1 MRDKDPFSELIRSIE
16 ENLQGGNWEPVDET
30 QEPPPPGNPRRL
42 LWIFLPFLLLI
53 FFNRFIHFYT
63 DLIWYQ
69 SLNLD
74 SVFYTRIYA
83 SFGIFLLSA
92 ILFWIFLATNV
103 FIARRIEP
111 FGLANTPI
119 EQIAR
124 LFGINIT
131 PIVLGIGAI
140 LALLIGL
147 NISSI
152 WEDLLIYLYQQN
164 LGLNDPIFH
173 RDASFFMFTLPIWQL
188 ARNWLLTTTIITLL
202 ATALVS
208 GVGWRGWDVQ
218 RGVLIHLGALGS
230 FVLLLVAWRY
240 RLNAYQLVY
249 SARGAVFGGGY
260 TDLHAQLPAYNIL
273 TVVTLAAAVLL
284 VVVTVLRSGWRAML
298 GVLAVWFAVS
308 FLAGSVYPGLVQRF
322 QVDPNE
328 LNLERPYIENNI
340 EFTRA
345 GFDLDTIESRNYDVT
360 QQLTADDLLSEPE
373 TVTNIRLWDYRPL
386 LQTYNQV
393 QALRQY
399 YHFNDIDIDR
409 YMINGELRQVMLG
422 ARELVP
428 DQLNENAQT
437 WVNRKLVYTHGY
449 GVATSPVAQVTRDG
463 LPEFLVKDLPPR
475 GDIEVTQPQIYF
487 GELTNDYVIVNTSEP
502 EFDYPRGDGNV
513 TTSFEGSTGIRMNL
527 LNRLLFALRFA
538 DINMLLN
545 SDIGAD
551 SQLLWY
557 RNIRERVQELAPFL
571 HYDSDP
577 YMVIDESGKLYWMLD
592 AYTVSY
598 RFPYSEPFTSS
609 EQFVKLRPMLGANY
623 VRNPIKVVINA
634 YDGQVHFYL
643 LNADEPVAAA
653 YARIFPALFTAGA
666 EMPADLKAHI
676 RYPNDFFSV
685 QAEVYRT
692 YHMTNPTDFYNKE
705 DVWAWPM
712 ELFED
717 KSQPMEPYYVLMQL
731 PDNDELDFI
740 QILPFTPAGRENML
754 AWLAAHNDPDKY
766 GQKIVYK
773 FGKDSLVYGPQQI
786 EARIDQDPDISALFS
801 LWNQPD
807 QGSSVLRGNLLVIP
821 FGESLLYVE
830 PLYLQAETGK
840 IPELKRVILATSNR
854 VEMAENLGL
863 ALAKLF
869 GRNILSDSRLASLNS
884 AGLEAL
890 NTSADTPAGDNNLSL
905 DANATVEELIVE
917 ANTRY
922 ANAQEFLRNGDWSGY
937 GREMATLQQ
946 LLSQLAD
953 VVGADVEPPTAP
965 DTNAPAEATPTA
977 ENATESSD

>member
-16 ENLQGGNWEPVDET
+16 ENLQGGNWEPVNED

-42 LWIFLPFLLLI
+42 LWVFLPLLLLL
-53 FFNRFIHFYT
+53 FFNRIIHFYT
-63 DLIWYQ
+63 DFIWYQ
-69 SLNLD
+69 SLNLEPL
-74 SVFYTRIYA
+74 FYTRIYA
-83 SFGIFLLSA
+83 SFAIFLTSA
-92 ILFWIFLATNV
+92 VLFWLFLAVNV
-103 FIARRIEP
+103 FIARRLEP
-111 FGLANTPI
+111 FGLVNTPI
-119 EQIAR
+119 DQIAQ

-131 PIVLGIGAI
+131 PIVLGVGAV
-140 LALLIGL
+140 LAVLIGM
-147 NISSI
+147 NISTI
-152 WEDLLIYLYQQN
+152 WEELLIYLYQRPFA
-164 LGLNDPIFH
+164 LVDPIFD
-173 RDASFFMFTLPIWQL
+173 RDASFFMFTLPIWQI

-218 RGVLIHLGALGS
+218 RGVLIHLGVLGAV
-230 FVLLLVAWRY
+230 VLLLIAWQY

-249 SARGAVFGGGY
+249 STRGAVFGGGY
-260 TDLHAQLPAYNIL
+260 TDIHAQLPAYNIL

-284 VVVTVLRSGWRAML
+284 VVVTILRSGWRAML

-328 LNLERPYIENNI
+328 LNLERPYIEHNI
-340 EFTRA
+340 EFTRVA
-345 GFDLDTIESRNYDVT
+345 FDLDTIESRDYDVT
-360 QQLTADDLLSEPE
+360 QQLTAEDLLSEPE

-399 YHFNDIDIDR
+399 YRFNDIDIDR
-409 YMINGELRQVMLG
+409 YVINGELRQVMLG

-428 DQLNENAQT
+428 DQLDENAQT

-487 GELTNDYVIVNTSEP
+487 GELTDDYVIVNTSEP

-513 TTSFEGSTGIRMNL
+513 TTSFAGNTGIRMSL
-527 LNRLLFALRFA
+527 LHRLLFALRFA

-545 SDIGAD
+545 SDIGAE
-551 SQLLWY
+551 SQLLWH
-557 RNIRERVQELAPFL
+557 RDIRERLQELAPFL
-571 HYDSDP
+571 RYDSDP
-577 YMVIDESGKLYWMLD
+577 YIVIDDSGKLFWMLD
-592 AYTVSY
+592 AYTASY

-609 EQFVKLRPMLGANY
+609 EQFAKLRPLLGANY
-623 VRNPIKVVINA
+623 VRNPVKVVINA
-634 YDGQVHFYL
+634 YDGQIHFYL
-643 LNADEPVAAA
+643 LDAEEPIAAA
-653 YARIFPALFTAGA
+653 YAQIFPTLFTDGA

-676 RYPNDFFSV
+676 RYPNDYFSV

-731 PDNDELDFI
+731 PGNDELDFI

-754 AWLAAHNDPDKY
+754 ADRK
-766 GQKIVYK
+766 
-773 FGKDSLVYGPQQI
+773 
-786 EARIDQDPDISALFS
+786 
-801 LWNQPD
+801 
-807 QGSSVLRGNLLVIP
+807 SVV
-821 FGESLLYVE
+821 
-830 PLYLQAETGK
+830 
-840 IPELKRVILATSNR
+840 
-854 VEMAENLGL
+854 
-863 ALAKLF
+863 
-869 GRNILSDSRLASLNS
+869 
-884 AGLEAL
+884 
-890 NTSADTPAGDNNLSL
+890 
-905 DANATVEELIVE
+905 
-917 ANTRY
+917 
-922 ANAQEFLRNGDWSGY
+922 
-937 GREMATLQQ
+937 
-946 LLSQLAD
+946 
-953 VVGADVEPPTAP
+953 
-965 DTNAPAEATPTA
+965 
-977 ENATESSD
+977 